1 MPIVQPLAVTT
12 GSAQSLSPGRAVV
25 TMGDSLSEPGYLD
38 LMWNK
43 VCAAFAGPNL
53 RLYVPFLGHV
63 LNQSPPTVSLLKMFL
78 DPRKGQ
84 RWGGGSSGDCVP

>member
-12 GSAQSLSPGRAVV
+12 GSAPSLSPGLAVV

-38 LMWNK
+38 LDMEQS
-43 VCAAFAGPNL
+43 VCGFCWAKL
-53 RLYVPFLGHV
+53 RLYVPFLGHS

-78 DPRKGQ
+78 DPRRGQ
-84 RWGGGSSGDCVP
+84 GWDGGSSGG